1 MSWYQGCEAFVREQ
15 APLAGLTSY
24 RVGGPAEFLAEPP
37 DAAALGRLLRK
48 AKAAGQ
54 PVRILGR
61 GTNLLVADAGVK
73 GLVVR
78 LPEEGFGTLERAP
91 HPSLS
96 PGGRGWGEGVVRAGS
111 ALGLAK
117 LVNWCAAQG
126 LCGLECLLGI
136 PGSVGAALR
145 MNAGGN
151 HGRIGGR
158 VRRVFGVEYD
168 GTSFEAD
175 REGCGF
181 VYRGSNLG
189 GCIVTSCE
197 LELSS
202 SNRMACRERLA
213 RIIGAKAASQ
223 PLGARS
229 AGCVFKNPSE
239 SNPAGRLL
247 DELGLK
253 GLRVGGAA
261 VSTLHAN
268 FVVCE
273 GQASAQDLAQLIR
286 LLRQRVYEAHGI
298 MLELEIEVWGFA
310 PGELLRKPPH
320 ATLAA

>member
-1 MSWYQGCEAFVREQ
+1 
-15 APLAGLTSY
+15 LTSY
-24 RVGGPAEFLAEPP
+24 RVGGPAEFFAEPP
-37 DAAALGRLLRK
+37 DAEALGRLLRK

-54 PVRILGR
+54 QVHVLGR

-78 LPEEGFGTLERAP
+78 LPEDGFGALERDG
-91 HPSLS
+91 LL
-96 PGGRGWGEGVVRAGS
+96 VRAGS

-117 LVNWCAAQG
+117 LVNWSAAQG

-151 HGRIGGR
+151 HGQIGSR

-168 GTSFEAD
+168 GTPFEAD

-181 VYRGSNLG
+181 IYRGSNLG
-189 GCIVTSCE
+189 GCIVTRCE
-197 LELSS
+197 LDLSS
-202 SNRMACRERLA
+202 GNRIASRERLA
-213 RIIGAKAASQ
+213 GIIGAKAASQ

-239 SNPAGRLL
+239 SKPAGRLL

-268 FVVCE
+268 FLVCE
-273 GQASAQDLAQLIR
+273 GQACAQDLAQLIR

-310 PGELLRKPPH
+310 TGELLAGTFHHRDTETQRTAGEVIDPRLSSSVHSVPLCLCGK
-320 ATLAA
+320 